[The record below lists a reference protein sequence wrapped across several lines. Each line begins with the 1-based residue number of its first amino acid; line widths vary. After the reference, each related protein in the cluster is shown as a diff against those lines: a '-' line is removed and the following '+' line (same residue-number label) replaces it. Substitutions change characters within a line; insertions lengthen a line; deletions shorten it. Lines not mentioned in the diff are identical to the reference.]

1 MTKRFFSNGNSPLA
15 LGAGVVMSGIQ
26 QGAAPATEPVQTWMA
41 VLVLIA
47 IVLPIL
53 MAFFG
58 VFVLRV
64 VGRIAQPPSQED
76 QVVYPEATL
85 PPGVHLPAPTIW
97 PAVLG
102 LGLMLLMLALAMQS
116 WIVLGTAVFVTVL
129 GLMSWVVLEGRP
141 FLPIWPLALALGLA
155 GLILAVPL
163 QSWLVLGVS
172 GFVAVLGLFGGLVLK
187 LVGLARA

>member
-1 MTKRFFSNGNSPLA
+1 MTKRLFSNGNLPSA
-15 LGAGVVMSGIQ
+15 LGAGAVMSGLHE
-26 QGAAPATEPVQTWMA
+26 GAAPASDPVQTWVA
-41 VLVLIA
+41 VLVLVA
-47 IVLPIL
+47 LALPIL

-58 VFVLRV
+58 VFVLRI

-76 QVVYPEATL
+76 QVVYPEPTL
-85 PPGVHLPAPTIW
+85 PPGIHLPAPTIW

-102 LGLMLLMLALAMQS
+102 LGLMLLMLTLAMQS
-116 WIVLGTAVFVTVL
+116 WIMLGTAVFVTVL
-129 GLMSWVVLEGRP
+129 GLMSWIALEGRP

-172 GFVAVLGLFGGLVLK
+172 GFVTVLGLFGGLVLK
-187 LVGLARA
+187 LAGLARS

>member
-1 MTKRFFSNGNSPLA
+1 MTQRFFSNGNPPLA

-26 QGAAPATEPVQTWMA
+26 QGAAPASDPAQTWVA
-41 VLVLIA
+41 VLVLVAIA
-47 IVLPIL
+47 LPIL

-58 VFVLRV
+58 VFVLRIA
-64 VGRIAQPPSQED
+64 GRMAQPPSSED
-76 QVVYPEATL
+76 EVVYPEPTL

-116 WIVLGTAVFVTVL
+116 WIVLGAAVFVTVL
-129 GLMSWVVLEGRP
+129 GLMSWVVLEGKP
-141 FLPIWPLALALGLA
+141 FLPVWPLALALGLA
-155 GLILAVPL
+155 GLLLAVPL

-172 GFVAVLGLFGGLVLK
+172 GFVTVLGLFGGLVLR
-187 LVGLARA
+187 LLAPARA